1 MRGEFAL
8 NKKLA
13 SLLGLDTFLSVSHAV
28 IQEADEGIIV
38 TDSEG
43 HILLANPAFETVTG
57 YTQEEVLGKKPNI
70 LRSGLH
76 DRVFYENMWETIRDH
91 GVWKGEI
98 WNKRKNGELFVEWLT
113 IKAIYDATG
122 NPTHYVAIF
131 SDVTQHKRTME
142 QLARLSNYDLL
153 TNVPNRQLFTK
164 RLQHLL
170 DMARRYNQQLA
181 ILFLDLDRFKYINDE
196 LGHYNGDVLL
206 KKVANRLKKL
216 LRTKDTLAR
225 IGGDEFV
232 VILPKL
238 KDVQEAV
245 SIAEQMIE
253 SLQAPFMLNGKD
265 VYMSVSIG
273 ISMYSNDGDDGET
286 LLRRADRAMQK
297 AKENGRNRFEL
308 YTAKLDYQSEV
319 VMLENYLRKA
329 IERNELFICYQPI
342 VNMKTKKIEALEAL
356 IRWQQPNIGFISPG
370 QFIPLA
376 EETGLIVPIT
386 KWLFEQACIHIKAIH
401 QFAPHMK
408 IGMNISAVHFQQD
421 DFVEQLSTI
430 VKQNDVHPRFF
441 KLELTESTIMP
452 NAEESVQ
459 KLVQLKQCGFKLA
472 IDDFGTG
479 FSSLS
484 YLHRFPIDI
493 LKIDQSFIRRLSLYS
508 DDATIVSTIIMMAHH
523 LHLSVVAEGV
533 ETEQQYEFLNKQQC
547 DMAQGYYIAKPMPID
562 EVQHFVQEWNE
573 YINER

>member
-1 MRGEFAL
+1 MSTLFEV
-8 NKKLA
+8 
-13 SLLGLDTFLSVSHAV
+13 DTFLAIAYTI

-38 TDSEG
+38 TDENG

-57 YTQEEVLGKKPNI
+57 YTQEEVLGRKTNI

-76 DRVFYENMWETIRDH
+76 DRTFYENMWETLRDH
-91 GVWKGEI
+91 GIWKGEI

-113 IKAIYDATG
+113 IKAICDATG
-122 NPTHYVAIF
+122 KPTHYVAIF

-142 QLARLSNYDLL
+142 QLARLSNYDVL

-170 DMARRYNQQLA
+170 DVARRYNQQLA

-196 LGHYNGDVLL
+196 LGHYRGDILL

-238 KDVQEAV
+238 KDVQEA
-245 SIAEQMIE
+245 IAMAERMIE
-253 SLQAPFMLNGKD
+253 SLQVPFMLNGED
-265 VYMSVSIG
+265 VYISASIG
-273 ISMYSNDGDDGET
+273 ISMYPNDGDDEET

-297 AKENGRNRFEL
+297 AKESGRNRFEL

-319 VMLENYLRKA
+319 VTLENYLRKA
-329 IERNELFICYQPI
+329 MERNELFICYQPV
-342 VNMKTKKIEALEAL
+342 VNMKTKKIESLEAL
-356 IRWQQPNIGFISPG
+356 MRWKQPNIGFVSPA

-376 EETGLIVPIT
+376 EETGLIVPMT

-401 QFAPHMK
+401 EFAPHMK
-408 IGMNISAVHFQQD
+408 IGINISGVHFQQD

-430 VKQNDVHPRFF
+430 VKENDVHPRFF

-508 DDATIVSTIIMMAHH
+508 DDATIVSTIIMMAHN
-523 LHLSVVAEGV
+523 LHLAVVAEGV
-533 ETEQQYEFLNKQQC
+533 ETEQQYAFLEEQRC
-547 DMAQGYYIAKPMPID
+547 DFAQGYYISKPMPFD
-562 EVQHFVQEWNE
+562 ELQPFIQEWDR
-573 YINER
+573 YIR

>member
-1 MRGEFAL
+1 MAL

-13 SLLGLDTFLSVSHAV
+13 SLFGLDTFLSVSHAI

-76 DRVFYENMWETIRDH
+76 DRKFYENMWETLRDH

-113 IKAIYDATG
+113 IKAIYDATE

-153 TNVPNRQLFTK
+153 TSVPNRQLFTK

-196 LGHYNGDVLL
+196 LGHYNGDILL

-245 SIAEQMIE
+245 SIAEQMVE

-265 VYMSVSIG
+265 VYMSASIG
-273 ISMYSNDGDDGET
+273 ISMYPNDGDDGET

-297 AKENGRNRFEL
+297 AKESGRNRFEL

-329 IERNELFICYQPI
+329 IERNELLVYYQP
-342 VNMKTKKIEALEAL
+342 VVHMKTKKIEALEAL
-356 IRWQQPNIGFISPG
+356 IRWQQPNIGFVSPA

-386 KWLFEQACIHIKAIH
+386 KWLFEQACIHIKAMH

-408 IGMNISAVHFQQD
+408 IGINISAVHFQQD

-562 EVQHFVQEWNE
+562 EVQHFIQEWDE
-573 YINER
+573 YMNER

>member
-1 MRGEFAL
+1 MRGEFVV
-8 NKKLA
+8 NKKLT
-13 SLLGLDTFLSVSHAV
+13 SLFGVDTFLSISHTI
-28 IQEADEGIIV
+28 IQEADEGVIV

-43 HILLANPAFETVTG
+43 RILLANPAFETVTG

-76 DRVFYENMWETIRDH
+76 DRKFYENMWETIRDH

-131 SDVTQHKRTME
+131 SDVTKHKRTME

-196 LGHYNGDVLL
+196 LGHYSGDVLL

-238 KDVQEAV
+238 KDVQEA
-245 SIAEQMIE
+245 IGMAEQMIE
-253 SLQAPFMLNGKD
+253 SLQAPFTLNGKD
-265 VYMSVSIG
+265 VYMSASIG
-273 ISMYSNDGDDGET
+273 ISMYPNDGDEGET

-297 AKENGRNRFEL
+297 AKESGRNRFEL

-319 VMLENYLRKA
+319 VTLENYLRKA
-329 IERNELFICYQPI
+329 IERNELLVYYQPV

-356 IRWQQPNIGFISPG
+356 LRWKQPNIGFISPA

-386 KWLFEQACIHIKAIH
+386 KWLFEQACIHIKAMH

-408 IGMNISAVHFQQD
+408 IGINISAAHFQQD
-421 DFVEQLSTI
+421 DFVEQLSAI
-430 VKQNDVHPRFF
+430 VTENNVHPRFF
-441 KLELTESTIMP
+441 KLELTESTVMP

-523 LHLSVVAEGV
+523 LHLAVVAEGV
-533 ETEQQYEFLNKQQC
+533 ETEQQYEFLKTEQC
-547 DMAQGYYIAKPMPID
+547 DFAQGYYIAKPMPID
-562 EVQHFVQEWNE
+562 EVKQFIQEWDG
-573 YINER
+573 YMNER

>member
-1 MRGEFAL
+1 MRGERVV
-8 NKKLA
+8 KKRMSTLFEV
-13 SLLGLDTFLSVSHAV
+13 DTFLAIAYTI

-38 TDSEG
+38 TDENG

-57 YTQEEVLGKKPNI
+57 YTQEEVLGRKTNI

-76 DRVFYENMWETIRDH
+76 DRTFYENMWETLRDH
-91 GVWKGEI
+91 GIWKGEI

-113 IKAIYDATG
+113 IKAICDATG
-122 NPTHYVAIF
+122 KPTHYVAIF

-142 QLARLSNYDLL
+142 QLARLSNYDVL

-170 DMARRYNQQLA
+170 DVARRYNQQLA

-196 LGHYNGDVLL
+196 LGHYRGDILL

-238 KDVQEAV
+238 KDVQEA
-245 SIAEQMIE
+245 IAMAERMIE
-253 SLQAPFMLNGKD
+253 SLQVPFMLNGED
-265 VYMSVSIG
+265 VYISASIG
-273 ISMYSNDGDDGET
+273 ISMYPNDGDDEET

-297 AKENGRNRFEL
+297 AKESGRNRFEL

-319 VMLENYLRKA
+319 VTLENYLRKA
-329 IERNELFICYQPI
+329 MERNELFICYQPV
-342 VNMKTKKIEALEAL
+342 VNMKTKKIESLEAL
-356 IRWQQPNIGFISPG
+356 MRWKQPNIGFVSPA

-376 EETGLIVPIT
+376 EETGLIVPMT

-401 QFAPHMK
+401 EFAPHMK
-408 IGMNISAVHFQQD
+408 IGINISGVHFQQD

-430 VKQNDVHPRFF
+430 VKENDVHPRFF

-508 DDATIVSTIIMMAHH
+508 DDATIVSTIIMMAHN
-523 LHLSVVAEGV
+523 LHLAVVAEGV
-533 ETEQQYEFLNKQQC
+533 ETEQQYAFLEEQRC
-547 DMAQGYYIAKPMPID
+547 DFAQGYYISKPMPFD
-562 EVQHFVQEWNE
+562 ELQPFIQEWDR
-573 YINER
+573 YIR

>member
-1 MRGEFAL
+1 M

>member
-1 MRGEFAL
+1 MRGERVV
-8 NKKLA
+8 KKRMSTLFEA
-13 SLLGLDTFLSVSHAV
+13 DTFLAIAYTI

-38 TDSEG
+38 TDENG

-57 YTQEEVLGKKPNI
+57 YTQEEVLGRKTNI

-76 DRVFYENMWETIRDH
+76 DRTFYENMWETLRDH
-91 GVWKGEI
+91 GIWKGEI

-113 IKAIYDATG
+113 IKAICDATG
-122 NPTHYVAIF
+122 KPTHYVAIF

-142 QLARLSNYDLL
+142 QLARLSNYDVL

-170 DMARRYNQQLA
+170 HMARRHNQQLA

-196 LGHYNGDVLL
+196 LGHYSGDLLL
-206 KKVANRLKKL
+206 KKVASRLKKR

-238 KDVQEAV
+238 KDAQEA
-245 SIAEQMIE
+245 IHTAEQMIE
-253 SLQAPFMLNGKD
+253 ALQAPFTLNGKD
-265 VYMSVSIG
+265 VYISASIG
-273 ISMYSNDGDDGET
+273 ISMYPNDGDDEET

-297 AKENGRNRFEL
+297 AKESGRNRFEL

-319 VMLENYLRKA
+319 VTLENHLRKA
-329 IERNELFICYQPI
+329 IERNELHVHYQPI
-342 VNMKTKKIEALEAL
+342 VNMKTKKIEAIEAL
-356 IRWQQPNIGFISPG
+356 LRWKQPNIGFVSPA

-386 KWLFEQACIHIKAIH
+386 KWLLEQICIHIKAIH
-401 QFAPHMK
+401 SFAPHMK
-408 IGMNISAVHFQQD
+408 VGVNISAVHFQQD
-421 DFVEQLSTI
+421 DFVEQVSHI
-430 VKQNDVHPRFF
+430 VKASNVHPRFF

-484 YLHRFPIDI
+484 YLHRFPIDV

-508 DDATIVSTIIMMAHH
+508 DDATIVSTIIMMAHN
-523 LHLSVVAEGV
+523 LHLAVVAEGV
-533 ETEQQYEFLNKQQC
+533 ETEQQYAFLETQRC
-547 DMAQGYYIAKPMPID
+547 DFAQGYYISKPMPFNELQPFI
-562 EVQHFVQEWNE
+562 QEWDG
-573 YINER
+573 YIK

>member
-1 MRGEFAL
+1 MSTLFET
-8 NKKLA
+8 
-13 SLLGLDTFLSVSHAV
+13 DTFLAIAYTI

-38 TDSEG
+38 TDENG

-57 YTQEEVLGKKPNI
+57 YTQEEVLGRKTNI

-76 DRVFYENMWETIRDH
+76 DRTFYENMWETLRDH
-91 GVWKGEI
+91 GIWKGEI

-113 IKAIYDATG
+113 IKAICDATG
-122 NPTHYVAIF
+122 KPTHYVAIF

-142 QLARLSNYDLL
+142 QLARLSNYDVL

-170 DMARRYNQQLA
+170 DVARRYNQQLA

-196 LGHYNGDVLL
+196 LGHYMGDILL

-232 VILPKL
+232 VILPKI
-238 KDVQEAV
+238 KDVQEA
-245 SIAEQMIE
+245 ITMAERMIE
-253 SLQAPFMLNGKD
+253 SLQVPFMLNGED
-265 VYMSVSIG
+265 VYISTSIG
-273 ISMYSNDGDDGET
+273 ISMYPNDGDDEET

-297 AKENGRNRFEL
+297 AKESGRNRFEL

-319 VMLENYLRKA
+319 VTLENYLRKA
-329 IERNELFICYQPI
+329 MERNELSVYYQPI
-342 VNMKTKKIEALEAL
+342 VNMKTKKIEVIEAL
-356 IRWQQPNIGFISPG
+356 MRWKQPNSGFVSPA

-376 EETGLIVPIT
+376 EETGLIVPMT
-386 KWLFEQACIHIKAIH
+386 KWLFEQACIHMKAIH

-408 IGMNISAVHFQQD
+408 IGVNISAVHFQQD
-421 DFVEQLSTI
+421 DFVEQLSMI
-430 VKQNDVHPRFF
+430 VNENDVPPRCF

-459 KLVQLKQCGFKLA
+459 KLVKLKQCGFKLA

-508 DDATIVSTIIMMAHH
+508 DDATIVSTIIMMAHN
-523 LHLSVVAEGV
+523 LHLAVVAEGV
-533 ETEQQYEFLNKQQC
+533 ETEQQYAFLEEQRC
-547 DMAQGYYIAKPMPID
+547 DFAQGYYISKPMPFD
-562 EVQHFVQEWNE
+562 ELQPFIQEWDRH
-573 YINER
+573 IR

>member
-1 MRGEFAL
+1 MRGEFVV
-8 NKKLA
+8 NKKLS
-13 SLLGLDTFLSVSHAV
+13 SLFGTHTFLSIAHTI
-28 IQEADEGIIV
+28 IQEADEGMIV

-76 DRVFYENMWETIRDH
+76 DRKFYENMWETIRDH

-113 IKAIYDATG
+113 IKAVYDVAG

-170 DMARRYNQQLA
+170 DTARRYNQQLA

-196 LGHYNGDVLL
+196 LGHYSGDILL
-206 KKVANRLKKL
+206 QKVANRLKKL

-238 KDVQEAV
+238 KDIQEAV

-253 SLQAPFMLNGKD
+253 SLQAPFLLHHKD
-265 VYMSVSIG
+265 IYISASIG
-273 ISMYSNDGDDGET
+273 ISMYPNDGDDGEM

-297 AKENGRNRFEL
+297 AKESGRNRFEL

-319 VMLENYLRKA
+319 VTLENYLRKA
-329 IERNELFICYQPI
+329 IERNELFVCYQPI

-356 IRWQQPNIGFISPG
+356 MRWKQPNIGFVSPA

-376 EETGLIVPIT
+376 EETGLIVPMT
-386 KWLFEQACIHIKAIH
+386 KWLCEQACVHIKAIH
-401 QFAPHMK
+401 QFAPHVK
-408 IGMNISAVHFQQD
+408 IGINISAVHFQQD
-421 DFVEQLSTI
+421 DFVQQLSTI
-430 VKQNDVHPRFF
+430 VKKHDVHPRFF

-562 EVQHFVQEWNE
+562 EVQQFVQEWDE